1 MVMGA
6 VHWAKLLLARLD
18 FALLTCLADSS
29 EIQDLILLIGLLCVV
44 FLQNKTV
51 AVAWCW
57 LLGFAPS
64 LSLEKTVLSALP

>member
-1 MVMGA
+1 
-6 VHWAKLLLARLD
+6 
-18 FALLTCLADSS
+18 
-29 EIQDLILLIGLLCVV
+29 V